1 MKRILVSGN
10 VNLETNVWIEQFP
23 LEYQPVRYHQ
33 FGIITNVG
41 GVAYNVSKALSTLGD
56 EVSLVAMVG
65 PDMEGGQIKDTL
77 KKSGIQTQL
86 VKESLF
92 AFPKSVILHDE
103 EGKRAIFTDTK
114 NLQTTL
120 YDFDTVH
127 LYGLDLVVACNVN
140 FNRQLLCKAHETG
153 IPIATDVH
161 VLSNPYDDYNEAFM
175 KYANIIFLSDEG
187 VHGNKNYFIET
198 LRLLYPAEIIVMG
211 LGKDGAIIYLKEED
225 AIYHLSAVHNDNVVN
240 TIGAGDALFSS
251 FLHFY
256 VNGTEPI
263 EALKRAQ
270 IFASHKISFNGASEG
285 FLNEEELEELT
296 KDTVITVTKCE

>member
-10 VNLETNVWIEQFP
+10 VNLETNVWIDRFP

-33 FGIITNVG
+33 FGILTDVG

-56 EVSLVAMVG
+56 DVSLVAMLG
-65 PDMEGGQIKDTL
+65 PDMEGEQIKSTL
-77 KKSGIQTQL
+77 KKSGIQTTL
-86 VKESLF
+86 VKDSLF
-92 AFPKSVILHDE
+92 ASPKSVILHDE

-120 YDFDTVH
+120 YDFDTVD
-127 LYGLDLVVACNVN
+127 LYGLDLIVACNVN
-140 FNRQLLCKAHETG
+140 FNRSLLHKAHEAG
-153 IPIATDVH
+153 IPMATDVH

-187 VHGNKNYFIET
+187 VSGSKNYFIET
-198 LRLLYPAEIIVMG
+198 LRLVYPAEVIVMG
-211 LGKDGAIIYLKEED
+211 LGKDGALIYLREED
-225 AIYHLSAVHNDNVVN
+225 CIYHLSAVYNNNVIN

-256 VNGTEPI
+256 INGDAPI
-263 EALKRAQ
+263 EALKKAQ
-270 IFASHKISFNGASEG
+270 IFASYKISFNGASKG
-285 FLNEEELEELT
+285 FITEEELENLA

>member
-10 VNLETNVWIEQFP
+10 VNLETNVWIDKFT

-33 FGIITNVG
+33 FGILTDVG
-41 GVAYNVSKALSTLGD
+41 GVAYNVSKALATLGD
-56 EVSLVAMVG
+56 DVSLVAMLG
-65 PDMEGGQIKDTL
+65 HDMEGEQIKSTL
-77 KKSGIQTQL
+77 KKSGIQTTL
-86 VKESLF
+86 VKDSLF
-92 AFPKSVILHDE
+92 ASPKSVILHDE

-120 YDFDTVH
+120 YDFDTVD
-127 LYGLDLVVACNVN
+127 LYGLDLIVACNVN
-140 FNRQLLCKAHETG
+140 FNRSLLHKAHEAG

-187 VHGNKNYFIET
+187 VSGNKNYFIET
-198 LRLLYPAEIIVMG
+198 LRLIYPAEIIVMG
-211 LGKDGAIIYLKEED
+211 LGKDGSLIYLREED
-225 AIYHLSAVHNDNVVN
+225 CIYHLSAAYNDNVVN

-256 VNGTEPI
+256 ANGYAPI
-263 EALKRAQ
+263 EALKKAQ
-270 IFASHKISFNGASEG
+270 IFASNKISFNGASKG
-285 FLNEEELEELT
+285 FVNEEELEELA

>member
-10 VNLETNVWIEQFP
+10 VNLETNVWIDRFP
-23 LEYQPVRYHQ
+23 LEYQPVRYNQ
-33 FGIITNVG
+33 FGILTDVG

-56 EVSLVAMVG
+56 DVSLVAMIG

-86 VKESLF
+86 VRESLF
-92 AFPKSVILHDE
+92 ASPKSVILHDE

-120 YDFDTVH
+120 YDFDTVD
-127 LYGLDLVVACNVN
+127 LYGLDLIVACNVN
-140 FNRQLLCKAHETG
+140 FNRELLFKAHEAN

-175 KYANIIFLSDEG
+175 RYANIIFLSDEG
-187 VHGNKNYFIET
+187 INGNKNYFIET
-198 LRLLYPAEIIVMG
+198 LRIIYPAEIIVMG
-211 LGKDGAIIYLKEED
+211 LGKDGALIYIREED
-225 AIYHLSAVHNDNVVN
+225 TIYHLSAVYNDNVVN

-256 VNGTEPI
+256 TNGHEPI
-263 EALKRAQ
+263 EALKKAQ
-270 IFASHKISFNGASEG
+270 IFASHKISYNGASKG
-285 FLNEEELEELT
+285 FLSEEEIKELE
-296 KDTVITVTKCE
+296 KDTVIIVTKCE

>member
-10 VNLETNVWIEQFP
+10 VNLETNVWIDRFP

-33 FGIITNVG
+33 FGILTDVG

-56 EVSLVAMVG
+56 DVSLVAMLG
-65 PDMEGGQIKDTL
+65 PDMEGEQIKDTL
-77 KKSGIQTQL
+77 KKSGVRTSF
-86 VKESLF
+86 VKDSLF
-92 AFPKSVILHDE
+92 ASPKSVILHDE

-120 YDFDTVH
+120 YDFDTVD
-127 LYGLDLVVACNVN
+127 LYGLDLIVACNVN
-140 FNRQLLCKAHETG
+140 FNRQLLCKAHDAG

-175 KYANIIFLSDEG
+175 RYANIIFLSDEG
-187 VHGNKNYFIET
+187 VSGNKNYFIET
-198 LRLLYPAEIIVMG
+198 LRLIYPAEIIVMG
-211 LGKDGAIIYLKEED
+211 LGKDGALIYIREDD
-225 AIYHLSAVHNDNVVN
+225 AIYHLSAVYNDNVIN

-256 VNGTEPI
+256 MNGNGPI
-263 EALKRAQ
+263 EALRKAQ
-270 IFASHKISFNGASEG
+270 IFASHKISYNGASKG
-285 FLNEEELEELT
+285 FLSEEELEELS